1 MEKVRYGNRGRRLMR
16 RRVRR
21 TPPKAMAYA
30 RVISM
35 MSVVI
40 D

>member
-1 MEKVRYGNRGRRLMR
+1 VEKVRYKSRGRRLIR

-21 TPPKAMAYA
+21 TPPKAMAYTK
-30 RVISM
+30 VISII
-35 MSVVI
+35 SVVI